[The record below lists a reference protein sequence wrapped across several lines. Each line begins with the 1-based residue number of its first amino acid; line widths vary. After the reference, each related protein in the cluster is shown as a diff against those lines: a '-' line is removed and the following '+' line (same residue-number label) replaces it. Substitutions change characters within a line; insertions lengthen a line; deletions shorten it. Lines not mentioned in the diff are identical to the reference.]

1 MPDSILDQADDAAS
15 LSFDPIP
22 LSAKA
27 ARAEIARRSALAEDY
42 RERMAQQRVAA
53 MQAAVDML
61 RHDPAIVRQT
71 APGRLRG
78 VRRWLRRK
86 RTDRHDVVAALRG
99 GLFLPTWYAHRYTDQ
114 CDRRSAL
121 SHYVANGLSDDLVPN
136 PLFDPDWYR
145 ARYMTAEGG
154 SKETAIAHYVRIG
167 ARHGLSPGP
176 LFDSAAYLHA
186 YPELAEV
193 PDLLLDFIARG
204 LMQGRQPRPAPLPL
218 PPS

>member
-1 MPDSILDQADDAAS
+1 MPNALLDQADENAS

-22 LSAKA
+22 LSPEA
-27 ARAEIARRSALAEDY
+27 ARAEIARRDALAQDY
-42 RERMAQQRVAA
+42 RERMANQRVAA
-53 MQAAVDML
+53 MQAAIDML
-61 RHDPAIVRQT
+61 RHDPVIVRQA

-78 VRRWLRRK
+78 VRRWLRRT
-86 RTDRHDVVAALRG
+86 RADHRDAVAALRG
-99 GLFLPTWYAHRYTDQ
+99 GLFLPNWYAHRYAGQ

-121 SHYVANGLSDDLVPN
+121 SHYLAKGLPDKSAPN
-136 PLFDPDWYR
+136 PFFDPGWYR
-145 ARYMTAEGG
+145 ARYMTTGG
-154 SKETAIAHYVRIG
+154 GHAETAIAHYIRIG

-193 PDLLLDFIARG
+193 PDLLLDFIVRG
-204 LMQGRQPRPAPLPL
+204 VMQGRQPRPVPLPL